1 MASLNDIK
9 VAELTAESSVESRT
23 TETQGVL
30 SSLDTTNGE
39 KAQGASVHTGGPWVF
54 GSTTTWDFVGINTN
68 GLTEMCDA
76 VDQYCNKVKTKLDE
90 FESQANTEGHF
101 AGDYAA
107 AITEFMISVKSSCI
121 AQVDALLAF
130 KKDLQAVVSTMEA
143 KDTAVA
149 GGINAEASSIARASG
164 DGEN

>member
-9 VAELTAESSVESRT
+9 VAQLTAETSVEST
-23 TETQGVL
+23 TTTTQGVL
-30 SSLDTTNGE
+30 SSLETDNGSIL
-39 KAQGASVHTGGPWVF
+39 QNASVSTGWWS
-54 GSTTTWDFVGINTN
+54 STSWDFVGINVN

-90 FESQANTEGHF
+90 FDNQANTEGHF

-107 AITEFMISVKSSCI
+107 AVTEFMTSVKSSCI
-121 AQVDALLAF
+121 AQVNALLEF

-149 GGINAEASSIARASG
+149 GSVNAEASSIARAGG